1 MVVAWPWY
9 GARGLGN
16 ADGIGCRKLAASG
29 RAIRAAK
36 RGTKGRMASVV
47 ALRRAADTEPSPDP
61 SPLNP
66 GEKSSNRQ
74 NSFCGP
80 ASAPETGQT
89 GLPRRRMRTV
99 SSPLPPSSHSPSLP
113 ASLAP
118 PPSLP
123 YKVDTSRPFTSH
135 SHSLPA
141 FLAMSFPF
149 FRRGVLNR
157 VLFSLSGSSL
167 SRFLSRTGCRTSKSA
182 AGSGAHGPRPHSAA
196 AAASSAR
203 ANFSPNIESV

>member
-99 SSPLPPSSHSPSLP
+99 SSSLTPSSH
-113 ASLAP
+113 
-118 PPSLP
+118 
-123 YKVDTSRPFTSH
+123 Y
-135 SHSLPA
+135 HSLPA